1 MTETYINKSEK
12 ISESNNFIGFVYMN
26 KLQDITNNTKTLFI
40 ELGLSSYDEY
50 IWYHFPS
57 VWKYIYNLTDDVLIS
72 GEPKFGKDKPRQ
84 WNILQVF
91 PEILDFIKE
100 SYPKEYNYNKVVR
113 FIINPETHVINIT
126 NIVETSGRNISSKSI
141 GGIKITKM

>member
-1 MTETYINKSEK
+1 M
-12 ISESNNFIGFVYMN
+12 MN
-26 KLQDITNNTKTLFI
+26 IYGIIFQ
-40 ELGLSSYDEY
+40 EY
-50 IWYHFPS
+50 GN
-57 VWKYIYNLTDDVLIS
+57 IYNLTDDVLS
-72 GEPKFGKDKPRQ
+72 Q